1 MTVNFGYAGCWICP
15 TNDLGKPQI
24 ALNASYLNV
33 FLLLQ
38 LPLQQCKK
46 FLRKEI
52 AQKCL
57 TKTTFLLGTYK
68 TVNAFLVCQ
77 FFV

>member
-1 MTVNFGYAGCWICP
+1 MQAAGFDQPMTLEI
-15 TNDLGKPQI
+15 PQI
-24 ALNASYLNV
+24 VLNASYLNV

-38 LPLQQCKK
+38 LPLQWCKNL
-46 FLRKEI
+46 LRKEI

-57 TKTTFLLGTYK
+57 TKTTFFLGTYE